1 MCLKLAEVELVL
13 NISTK
18 GIRLGS
24 GITALPELGV
34 FNQLAL
40 TYNTLL
46 SSQGTDAHQPRA
58 VRPEIRA
65 TFQIYPLTPT
75 KSISR
80 EGNVWSDSES
90 FGTGLASPFLPR
102 ET

>member
-1 MCLKLAEVELVL
+1 M
-13 NISTK
+13 
-18 GIRLGS
+18 
-24 GITALPELGV
+24 
-34 FNQLAL
+34 AL

-80 EGNVWSDSES
+80 EGYVSSDSES

-102 ET
+102 EKEVYAPMGAGGKSGPDP

>member
-1 MCLKLAEVELVL
+1 M
-13 NISTK
+13 
-18 GIRLGS
+18 
-24 GITALPELGV
+24 
-34 FNQLAL
+34 AL

-75 KSISR
+75 KSISH
-80 EGNVWSDSES
+80 GGHVWSDNGSL
-90 FGTGLASPFLPR
+90 GTGLASPFLPR
-102 ET
+102 EIESYAPLGAGGKSGPDR